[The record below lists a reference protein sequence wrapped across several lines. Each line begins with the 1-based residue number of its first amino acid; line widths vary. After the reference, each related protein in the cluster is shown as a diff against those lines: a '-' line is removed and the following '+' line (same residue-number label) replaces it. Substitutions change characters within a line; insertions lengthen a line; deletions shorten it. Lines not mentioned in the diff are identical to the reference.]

1 MGWIRGTNTLTLHN
15 LADGMLMVLELLTT
29 HTPGVPV
36 VNDSGEFTGF
46 ISEVDVLL
54 ALEASEDL
62 SKLTTKDFMISQH
75 ISVTVETTIEEAVK
89 IMEGMRLHNVSVQK
103 DGKVAYSL
111 VRHDWYWDF
120 GRVLRTV
127 MPGKLLR

>member
-1 MGWIRGTNTLTLHN
+1 M
-15 LADGMLMVLELLTT
+15 
-29 HTPGVPV
+29 

-46 ISEVDVLL
+46 ISKVDVLL
-54 ALEASEDL
+54 ALKASEDL
-62 SKLTTKDFMISQH
+62 SKLTTKDFMVSQH

-89 IMEGMRLHNVSVQK
+89 IMEEMRLHNVSVRK
-103 DGKVAYSL
+103 DGKVADPL
-111 VRHDWYWDF
+111 IRHDWYWDF